1 MGSDRTSDVGRNRH
15 SQGKPHQGGEVG
27 SREPVQPSDVDLSSH
42 LNNPYYYVLEKY
54 KSFYD
59 KLVSINELKVLTLS
73 AETGDVI
80 WRNSLSPQIKAVSFY
95 PQQQSA
101 FSLPIP

>member
-1 MGSDRTSDVGRNRH
+1 MGSERTSHVGGNRH
-15 SQGKPHQGGEVG
+15 SQGKPHQGGQVG
-27 SREPVQPSDVDLSSH
+27 SSEPLRPSDVDLSSH

-59 KLVSINELKVLTLS
+59 KLVSINELKVLTLN

-80 WRNSLSPQIKAVSFY
+80 WRNSLSPQIKLVSFY
-95 PQQQSA
+95 PQQQLS
-101 FSLPIP
+101 FSLPLP

>member
-1 MGSDRTSDVGRNRH
+1 M
-15 SQGKPHQGGEVG
+15 
-27 SREPVQPSDVDLSSH
+27 DLSSH

-59 KLVSINELKVLTLS
+59 KLVSINELKVLTLN

-80 WRNSLSPQIKAVSFY
+80 WRTSLSPQIKSVSFY
-95 PQQQSA
+95 PQQQCT
-101 FSLPIP
+101 FSPPVP

>member
-1 MGSDRTSDVGRNRH
+1 MGSERTSHVGGDRH
-15 SQGKPHQGGEVG
+15 SQGKPHQGGKVG
-27 SREPVQPSDVDLSSH
+27 SSEPLRPSDVDLSSH

-59 KLVSINELKVLTLS
+59 KLVSINELKVLTLN

-80 WRNSLSPQIKAVSFY
+80 WRNSLSPQIKSVSFY
-95 PQQQSA
+95 PQQQLS
-101 FSLPIP
+101 FSLPLP